1 MYQIKIKLYTFMEDK
16 MTEAEVFEKLKEAI
30 IGFND
35 EMAVSMAKEVLSCN
49 FNPLKAVDNGLVK
62 GLDIIGEKY
71 ENDEIFLPELMMAA
85 KTFQNAIQV
94 LEPAIKERGDVR
106 TKKGVV
112 VFGTVKGDVHKI
124 GKDIVILLL
133 KNAGYEVHDLGED
146 VDLFTFIETA
156 NKVNANA
163 IGLSALLTSTLSGQK
178 DVIDA
183 LKQNG
188 LRDKYIIMVGGG
200 AVTPEWSET
209 IGADLY
215 AENAQVA
222 VRKLSEMMNKR

>member
-1 MYQIKIKLYTFMEDK
+1 MKED
-16 MTEAEVFEKLKEAI
+16 EILGKLKESI
-30 IGFND
+30 LNFD
-35 EMAVSMAKEVLSCN
+35 EELAGKMAQEAVNSNVD
-49 FNPLKAVDNGLVK
+49 PLKAVDEGLVK
-62 GLDIIGEKY
+62 GLDIIGKKY

-85 KTFQNAIQV
+85 NTFQKAMNI
-94 LEPAIKERGDVR
+94 LEPQIAEKGKER
-106 TKKGVV
+106 TIKGIVV
-112 VFGTVKGDVHKI
+112 IGTVKGDIHKI

-133 KNAGYEVHDLGED
+133 RTAGYEVHDLGED
-146 VDLFTFIETA
+146 VDLFTFVDTA
-156 NKVNANA
+156 KKVNADA

-183 LKQNG
+183 LSQQG

-200 AVTPEWSET
+200 ATTPDWAET

-222 VRKLSEMMNKR
+222 VRKLTEMIEEKK

>member
-1 MYQIKIKLYTFMEDK
+1 MKED
-16 MTEAEVFEKLKEAI
+16 EILGKLKESI
-30 IGFND
+30 LNFD
-35 EMAVSMAKEVLSCN
+35 EELAGKMAQEAVNSNVD
-49 FNPLKAVDNGLVK
+49 PLKAVDEGLVK

-85 KTFQNAIQV
+85 NTFQKAMNI
-94 LEPAIKERGDVR
+94 LEPQIAEKGKER
-106 TKKGVV
+106 TIKGIVV
-112 VFGTVKGDVHKI
+112 IGTVKGDIHKI

-133 KNAGYEVHDLGED
+133 RTAGYEVHDLGED
-146 VDLFTFIETA
+146 VDLFTFVDTA
-156 NKVNANA
+156 KKVNADA

-183 LKQNG
+183 LSQQG
-188 LRDKYIIMVGGG
+188 LRNKYIIMVGGG
-200 AVTPEWSET
+200 ATTPEWAET

-222 VRKLSEMMNKR
+222 VRKLTEMIEEKK

>member
-1 MYQIKIKLYTFMEDK
+1 MIEGEIISR
-16 MTEAEVFEKLKEAI
+16 LKDAI
-30 IGFND
+30 LKFDENLAR
-35 EMAVSMAKEVLSCN
+35 EMAEEVVRAN
-49 FNPLKAVDNGLVK
+49 MNPLKAVDEGLVK

-85 KTFQNAIQV
+85 NTFQVAMKI
-94 LEPAIKERGDVR
+94 LEPAIMARGQERVS
-106 TKKGVV
+106 KGTVV
-112 VFGTVKGDVHKI
+112 IGTVKGDIHRI

-133 KNAGYEVHDLGED
+133 RNSGYEVHDLGED
-146 VDLFTFIETA
+146 VDLFTFIDTA
-156 NKVNANA
+156 RKVNADA

-183 LKQNG
+183 LIQNG
-188 LRDKYIIMVGGG
+188 ERDRYIVMVGGG
-200 AVTPEWSET
+200 AVTQEWADS

-222 VRKLSEMMNKR
+222 VRKLNEMVKSKRS

>member
-1 MYQIKIKLYTFMEDK
+1 MTEDEIFENLRDAILNFDEQIAEK
-16 MTEAEVFEKLKEAI
+16 MTQIVLKD
-30 IGFND
+30 NLD
-35 EMAVSMAKEVLSCN
+35 
-49 FNPLKAVDNGLVK
+49 PLKAIDNGLVK

-85 KTFQNAIQV
+85 KTFQTAMKV
-94 LEPAIKERGDVR
+94 FEPKIKEMGARR
-106 TKKGVV
+106 TQKGIV
-112 VFGTVKGDVHKI
+112 VFGTVKGDIHKI

-133 KNAGYEVHDLGED
+133 RNAGYKVHDLGVD

-156 NKVNANA
+156 KKINADA

-178 DVIDA
+178 DFIDA
-183 LKQNG
+183 LIQNR
-188 LRDKYIIMVGGG
+188 LRDNYIVMVGGG
-200 AVTPEWSET
+200 AVTSEWAVR

-222 VRKLSEMMNKR
+222 VRKLTNIMEKKGK

>member
-1 MYQIKIKLYTFMEDK
+1 MKEREILEELKNSILNFDEDQASNMAQAAIKSGIDPL
-16 MTEAEVFEKLKEAI
+16 
-30 IGFND
+30 N
-35 EMAVSMAKEVLSCN
+35 AVN
-49 FNPLKAVDNGLVK
+49 NGLVK

-85 KTFQNAIQV
+85 NTFQKAMSI
-94 LEPAIKERGDVR
+94 LEPRISEMGKER
-106 TKKGVV
+106 TKRGVV
-112 VFGTVKGDVHKI
+112 VVGTVKGDIHKI

-133 KNAGYEVHDLGED
+133 RTSGYEVHDLGED

-156 NKVNANA
+156 KKINADA

-183 LKQNG
+183 LTQEG
-188 LRDKYIIMVGGG
+188 TREKYIVMIGGG
-200 AVTPEWSET
+200 ATTSEWAET

-222 VRKLSEMMNKR
+222 VRKLSELLKKKH